1 VLPHDCRRFSVTQLI
16 ALGVD
21 LSTVQKRNRHAS
33 LETTQVYA
41 LEIPE
46 SDQAAAEVMGR
57 LLRPALLML
66 EAPGEGSAQHRTVT
80 AEPRFAPDAAD
91 RQRIVDE
98 RPCPTCGA
106 AAGELCR
113 VVDERDK
120 PRLPSLRTIRVER
133 LDDH

>member
-33 LETTQVYA
+33 LETTPVYA
-41 LEIPE
+41 LKIRE

-66 EAPGEGSAQHRTVT
+66 EAPGEGSAG
-80 AEPRFAPDAAD
+80 P
-91 RQRIVDE
+91 
-98 RPCPTCGA
+98 
-106 AAGELCR
+106 
-113 VVDERDK
+113 
-120 PRLPSLRTIRVER
+120 
-133 LDDH
+133 